1 MINDRM
7 VVEVSM
13 ITGATIISNNVSV
26 KHMPEAGQDAQQTL
40 NITPTHV
47 TLTRYILD

>member
-1 MINDRM
+1 
-7 VVEVSM
+7 M